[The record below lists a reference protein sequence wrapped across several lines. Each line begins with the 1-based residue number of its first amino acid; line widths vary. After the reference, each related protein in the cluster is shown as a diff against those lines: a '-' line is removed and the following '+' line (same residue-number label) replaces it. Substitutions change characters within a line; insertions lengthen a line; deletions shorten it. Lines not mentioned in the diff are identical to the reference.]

1 MKILDSVNYLK
12 SSTSDAHLKLHS
24 NKLLGQLM
32 SKEITLSEYREIIQK
47 FHQLYLSM
55 FESLFGTEFD
65 HSFLKVTIEKLELDI
80 QALGIKE
87 NSSEDLC
94 LEIKNYD
101 DYLGLKYVLEGSKLG
116 AIRIRENLF
125 KCLELDRNS
134 GMAFYCV
141 DDQQTK
147 LEWMD
152 FIKHLEES
160 HSSIETVTNKALE
173 VFSLID
179 TLFSSEDKS

>member
-1 MKILDSVNYLK
+1 
-12 SSTSDAHLKLHS
+12 
-24 NKLLGQLM
+24 
-32 SKEITLSEYREIIQK
+32 
-47 FHQLYLSM
+47 
-55 FESLFGTEFD
+55 
-65 HSFLKVTIEKLELDI
+65 
-80 QALGIKE
+80 
-87 NSSEDLC
+87 
-94 LEIKNYD
+94 
-101 DYLGLKYVLEGSKLG
+101 
-116 AIRIRENLF
+116 
-125 KCLELDRNS
+125 
-134 GMAFYCV
+134 MAFYCV